1 MGSRPRQL
9 LLLRHAKSSWDEPAL
24 ADRDRPLA
32 PRGRRACELMAN
44 HLEANGIEPDA
55 VVCSPAT
62 RARETLER
70 IRPAL
75 GAEVSVWEEPG
86 IYEARWEDLLGIVQ
100 ALPAELGSAML
111 IGHNP
116 GFQELAVALAADGEG
131 LERMRRKF
139 PTAAL
144 AILGFT
150 GEWLRLAPRGAV
162 LESFVRPKQL
172 G

>member
-1 MGSRPRQL
+1 MEGRRRQL
-9 LLLRHAKSSWDEPAL
+9 HLLRHAKSSWDDPGL
-24 ADRDRPLA
+24 ADRDRPLTA
-32 PRGRRACELMAN
+32 RGRRACKLIAG
-44 HLEANGIEPDA
+44 HLEASGIEPGA
-55 VVCSPAT
+55 VICSPAV
-62 RARETLER
+62 RARQTLEG

-75 GAEVSVWEEPG
+75 AEGTEVWEEPA
-86 IYEARWEDLLGIVQ
+86 IYEAGWEELLGIAQ
-100 ALPAELGSAML
+100 ALPDGLGSAML

-116 GFQELAVALAADGEG
+116 GFQELAVALAAEGEG

-144 AILGFT
+144 ATLSFP
-150 GEWLRLAPRGAV
+150 GEWLQLAPRGAI

>member
-1 MGSRPRQL
+1 MGERRRQL
-9 LLLRHAKSSWDEPAL
+9 LLLRHAKSSWDEPDL
-24 ADRDRPLA
+24 TDRERPLA
-32 PRGRRACELMAN
+32 ARGRRACGLMAN

-55 VVCSPAT
+55 IVCSPAV
-62 RARETLER
+62 RARQTLER
-70 IRPAL
+70 ISPAL
-75 GAEVSVWEEPG
+75 GERTTVWEEPR
-86 IYEARWEDLLGIVQ
+86 IYEAGWEELLAIVQ
-100 ALPAELGSAML
+100 VLPGELGSVML

-116 GFQELAVALAADGEG
+116 GFQELAVALAAEGKG

-144 AILGFT
+144 ATLSFA
-150 GEWLRLAPRGAV
+150 GEWSRLAPRDAV

>member
-1 MGSRPRQL
+1 MADRRQL
-9 LLLRHAKSSWDEPAL
+9 LLLRHAKSSWEEPGL

-32 PRGRRACELMAN
+32 PRGHRACELMAK
-44 HLEANGIEPDA
+44 HLAETGIEPDA
-55 VVCSPAT
+55 AVHSPAR
-62 RARETLER
+62 RARETLEG

-75 GAEVSVWEEPG
+75 GDGTAVWEEPG
-86 IYEARWEDLLGIVQ
+86 IYEAGWEDLLGIVQ
-100 ALPAELGSAML
+100 ALPAELGSVML

-116 GFQELAVALAADGEG
+116 GFQELAVALAAGGEG

-144 AILGFT
+144 ATLSFP
-150 GEWLRLAPRGAV
+150 GEWQRLAPRGAV

>member
-1 MGSRPRQL
+1 MGGRRREL

-24 ADRDRPLA
+24 DDRDRPLA
-32 PRGRRACELMAN
+32 PRGRRACGLMAR
-44 HLEANGIEPDA
+44 HLEASGIEPDG
-55 VVCSPAT
+55 VVCSPAV
-62 RARETLER
+62 RALQTLEG

-75 GAEVSVWEEPG
+75 GDRTAFWEEPG
-86 IYEARWEDLLGIVQ
+86 IYDAGWEELLGIVR

-116 GFQELAVALAADGEG
+116 GFQELAVALAAGGEG
-131 LERMRRKF
+131 LERIRRKF

-144 AILGFT
+144 ATFSFADQWEQLG
-150 GEWLRLAPRGAV
+150 PHGAV